1 MDVGVNHTGGLYGL
15 EFMFMLRCTRI
26 CTHTHTHRKVMC
38 CEWCFPAVVAIVSEA
53 GPVLVCL
60 QATT

>member
-1 MDVGVNHTGGLYGL
+1 MGVGVNHTGGVYGL
-15 EFMFMLRCTRI
+15 GFMFMLRCTH
-26 CTHTHTHRKVMC
+26 THARTHTHRKVMC
-38 CEWCFPAVVAIVSEA
+38 CKWCFPAVVAIVTGA